1 MRDEAYADARALM
14 VPLLA
19 ATVIERTRGRN
30 TIFAMV
36 HGTIRAGTPD
46 DLQAL
51 TDIYNY
57 YVLNTT
63 VTFELHPLTAE
74 ERRAWFND
82 HHLVGA
88 HRLLV
93 AEDHAGLCVGYAT
106 SSRWRP
112 KAAYNTT
119 VEASVYWRPDAVWKG
134 YGTALYIALFASL
147 ERQDVQTIVAR
158 VSLPNPRDR
167 ASRAVRIST
176 GWRIL
181 CCWPEV

>member
-1 MRDEAYADARALM
+1 
-14 VPLLA
+14 
-19 ATVIERTRGRN
+19 
-30 TIFAMV
+30 MV
-36 HGTIRAGTPD
+36 HGTIRAATPD

-63 VTFELHPLTAE
+63 ITFDLHPLTTE
-74 ERRAWFND
+74 ERQAWFND
-82 HHLVGA
+82 HHPVGP

-119 VEASVYWRPDAVWKG
+119 VEASVYCRPDAVGKG
-134 YGTALYIALFASL
+134 YGTALYTALFASL
-147 ERQDVQTIVAR
+147 ERQDVQTIVAG
-158 VSLPNPRDR
+158 VSLPNPRSIALQER
-167 ASRAVRIST
+167 FGFRRVGVFHAVGRKFDKYWDVAWFERPLKME
-176 GWRIL
+176 G
-181 CCWPEV
+181 